1 MQLMHD
7 ANNGMV
13 LKMMVDDFIN
23 PLFRL
28 DVINAVDMLALCS

>member
-7 ANNGMV
+7 ADNGMV
-13 LKMMVDDFIN
+13 LEITVDDSFN

-28 DVINAVDMLALCS
+28 DVINAGDMLALCS